1 MIKRC
6 LFLQCLH
13 NVTNSAYLVK
23 LNPPQFYLSTNCHMK
38 KSIFRIVKRP
48 LSTPPPSLNC
58 SSCPA
63 HFMFRYELGQHV
75 KKTHLGLPDR
85 PPWVKRCPKCTF
97 ASSLETEVRVVDKGT
112 LLAIIVYPLVH
123 NFLETV
129 TPWFT
134 SSLKATPLFLPVPC
148 KGHPLVH
155 QFL

>member
-1 MIKRC
+1 VIKRC

-97 ASSLETEVRVVDKGT
+97 ASSLETEVM
-112 LLAIIVYPLVH
+112 VH
-123 NFLETV
+123 YNSEHVQTRDENKPDNKQQQPKVIRLRISKHRHKLM
-129 TPWFT
+129 PDN
-134 SSLKATPLFLPVPC
+134 
-148 KGHPLVH
+148 
-155 QFL
+155 